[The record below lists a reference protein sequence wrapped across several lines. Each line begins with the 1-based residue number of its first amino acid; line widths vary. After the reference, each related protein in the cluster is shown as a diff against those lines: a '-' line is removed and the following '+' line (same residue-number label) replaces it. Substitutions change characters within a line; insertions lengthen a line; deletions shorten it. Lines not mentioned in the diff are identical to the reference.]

1 MLLSYEDYI
10 KYGGKMEE
18 AAFSVYGYEAEQ
30 EVNAQTAGR
39 IKAANERIGRCIA
52 RVADLLQSADVTQ
65 DNVSSWSNDGVSE
78 SYVNVS
84 SAEYTDKIN
93 GVIYSYLINERD
105 ESGTPLLYRGV
116 TV

>member
-39 IKAANERIGRCIA
+39 IKVSNERIGRCIA

-65 DNVSSWSNDGVSE
+65 DKVSSWSNDGVSE
-78 SYVNVS
+78 SYVGIS
-84 SAEYTDKIN
+84 SADYTAKIN
-93 GVIYSYLINERD
+93 DVIYSYLVCELD

-116 TV
+116 AL